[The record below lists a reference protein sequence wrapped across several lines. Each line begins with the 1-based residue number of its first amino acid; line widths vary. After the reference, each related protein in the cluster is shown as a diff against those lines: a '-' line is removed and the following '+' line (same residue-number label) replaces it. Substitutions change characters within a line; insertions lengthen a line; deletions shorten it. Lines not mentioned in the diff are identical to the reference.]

1 MEEITVNEEL
11 LFAEKVNE
19 VMPILETLKGL
30 LEGGRIKLKNQQFRM
45 EANHNIIVQQEK
57 QIADNKNL
65 MKDFEKQGE
74 AIVKAAQDKAA
85 MIERGIQE
93 RVAETNHLNR
103 EAKKILEE
111 AQKKAFNKKEKVLA

>member
-74 AIVKAAQDKAA
+74 AIIKAAQDKAA
-85 MIERGIQE
+85 IVERGIQE
-93 RVAETNHLNR
+93 RIAETNHLNR

-111 AQKKAFNKKEKVLA
+111 AQRKAFSKKEKVTA